1 MQIIIY
7 KAGISSGLFQ
17 VAGSLKKKTFYKEM
31 GQEKYEKIYKPD
43 FVSRSGN
50 RMPVI
55 YLRAALLHHLS

>member
-1 MQIIIY
+1 MKIIIY

-43 FVSRSGN
+43 FVL
-50 RMPVI
+50 PKKCLLFI
-55 YLRAALLHHLS
+55 YILHYCKI